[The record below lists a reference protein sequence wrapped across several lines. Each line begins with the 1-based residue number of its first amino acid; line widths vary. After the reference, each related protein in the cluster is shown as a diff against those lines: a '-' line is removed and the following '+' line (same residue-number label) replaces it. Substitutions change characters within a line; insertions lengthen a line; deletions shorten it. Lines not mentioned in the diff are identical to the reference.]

1 MNRLSVIIPVYNGEK
16 YLEKT
21 LESMVTQTVENFE
34 VIIVDDGSTDT
45 TAEICKKYCEEYTD
59 FFYIYQ
65 EHMGVYAARNKG
77 IEKAKYEYL
86 LFLDCGDVL
95 TDGSVESI
103 FKCSDENDADVI
115 TGRCWRN
122 GDIEYEYDK
131 ALDIIAT
138 MPEVEKLESW
148 LLKNEELGAKAIRKK
163 IFDLYNIRFLD
174 LTAHGELLFIMQI
187 VMKGVKISGCP
198 ELILEKTVKHIED
211 GYSQFQMPTY
221 ENLKSASYV
230 ISEIFEMGREAI
242 TKETGSC
249 DGDEAYIQE
258 IIFMAYQFY
267 IDNFYRM
274 YWYMDEK
281 TLGLMKEE
289 FEKYAKFVR
298 QERFKKLQEN
308 NADLRLPYIYI
319 DKKEAASEPEFTIF
333 FDLGNENEYK
343 PFLRSLYAQTYPFFE
358 LMVSE
363 SRFNSSFFPEEFR
376 KMENIV
382 VLPDKNFHT
391 QARNHAKS
399 RKCFEIRN
407 GAPLDRRVLR
417 ETAVSKVPAFM
428 AQYIFTQKR
437 QTLSAR
443 KTLKDKGLNIS

>member
-1 MNRLSVIIPVYNGEK
+1 MNRLSIIIPVYNGEK

-34 VIIVDDGSTDT
+34 VIIVDDGSTDS
-45 TAEICKKYCEEYTD
+45 TAEISKKYCDEYND
-59 FFYIYQ
+59 FYYIYQ
-65 EHMGVYAARNKG
+65 EHKGVYAARNKG
-77 IEKAKYEYL
+77 IESAKYEYF
-86 LFLDCGDVL
+86 LFLDCGDIL
-95 TDGSVESI
+95 TDGSVEAI
-103 FKCSDENDADVI
+103 FKCSDETDADVI

-148 LLKNEELGAKAIRKK
+148 LLRNSELGAKAIRKK
-163 IFDLYNIRFLD
+163 LFDLYGIRFLD

-211 GYSQFQMPTY
+211 GFSQFQMPTY
-221 ENLKSASYV
+221 ENMKSAVYV
-230 ISEIFEMGREAI
+230 ISEIFDMGREVI
-242 TKETGSC
+242 TKETGTC
-249 DGDEAYIQE
+249 DGDEAYIQS

-274 YWYMDEK
+274 YWYADEK
-281 TLGLMKEE
+281 ALELMKDE
-289 FEKYAKFVR
+289 FEKYV
-298 QERFKKLQEN
+298 QYVSPERFKKLQEF
-308 NADLRLPYIYI
+308 NADLRLPYLYI
-319 DKKEAASEPEFTIF
+319 NKDETANEPEFSIF
-333 FDLGNENEYK
+333 FDLTNENEYK

-358 LMVSE
+358 VIVSA
-363 SRFNSSFFPEEFR
+363 SRFNSEFFPEEFR
-376 KMENIV
+376 KMKNIV

-391 QARNHAKS
+391 QARKLAKS
-399 RKCFEIRN
+399 KKCIEIRN
-407 GAPLDRRVLR
+407 GAPLDKRVLR
-417 ETAVSKVPAFM
+417 ETAESKVPSFM
-428 AQYIFTQKR
+428 AQYVFAQKR

-443 KTLKDKGLNIS
+443 KTLKDKGLNLS

>member
-1 MNRLSVIIPVYNGEK
+1 MNRMSVIIPVYNGEK
-16 YLEKT
+16 YIEKT

-34 VIIVDDGSTDT
+34 VIIIDDGSTDA
-45 TAEICKKYCEEYTD
+45 TAEICKKYCDEYND

-65 EHMGVYAARNKG
+65 EHAGVYAARNKG
-77 IEKAKYEYL
+77 IEKARFEYL

-95 TDGSVESI
+95 TDGSIEAV
-103 FKCSDENDADVI
+103 FKCSDENDADIV
-115 TGRCWRN
+115 TGRCWRH

-131 ALDIIAT
+131 ALDIVAT
-138 MPEVEKLESW
+138 MPSVEKFESW
-148 LLKNEELGAKAIRKK
+148 LLKNSELGAKAIRKK

-174 LTAHGELLFIMQI
+174 LSAHGELLFLIQI
-187 VMKGVKISGCP
+187 IMKGVKISGCP
-198 ELILEKTVKHIED
+198 DLILEKTVKHIED
-211 GYSQFQMPTY
+211 GISQFEMPTY

-242 TKETGSC
+242 IRETGNC

-258 IIFMAYQFY
+258 IVYMAYQFY
-267 IDNFYRM
+267 LDNFYRK

-281 TLGLMKEE
+281 TIVLMKDE
-289 FEKYAKFVR
+289 FEKYVQYIKE
-298 QERFKKLQEN
+298 ERFKKLKDN
-308 NADLRLPYIYI
+308 NEDLRLPYIYI
-319 DKKEAASEPEFTIF
+319 EKKDAASEPEFTIF
-333 FDLGNENEYK
+333 FDLTNENEFK
-343 PFLRSLYAQTYPFFE
+343 PFLRSLYSQTYPFFE
-358 LMVSE
+358 VMVPE
-363 SRFNSSFFPEEFR
+363 SRYNSEFFPEEFR

-391 QARNHAKS
+391 QARKLAKS

-407 GAPLDRRVLR
+407 GAPLDRRVLQQ
-417 ETAVSKVPAFM
+417 TALSKVPAFM

-443 KTLKDKGLNIS
+443 KTLKDKGLNLS